1 MVLKSDI
8 FLTQRPA
15 FVYMEPRL
23 VRLFQPLPANRTAR
37 FPVGGKIRFPMI
49 ENTLTMLTTLRIQD
63 ILDIAIISIMI
74 SALLIWFKDRAS
86 RFVFLGITLLGG
98 VYMLASFF
106 QLYLTTVVLQSFF
119 AILLFV
125 LVVIFQ
131 EDFRRFFER
140 LALLGRF
147 RKRFFAVAAF
157 TEGAEILAQTTAD
170 LARNKVGA
178 LIVLQGQDPLDRHL
192 TGGTHLDGIISQP
205 LLESIFDPHSD
216 GHDGAV
222 LVDGNRVIR
231 FGCHLPLSPNSARYG
246 NLGLR
251 HTAALGLSERSDAIC
266 IVVSE
271 ERGTI
276 SLAKGERIQVITN
289 ASALRVE
296 LEAFFAK
303 RAPLSKPGPLL
314 RWLKENQREKVIAI
328 VLACIVWIVFGY
340 QRETIRRDFMVPIE
354 YRNAPAE
361 WILEEPKA
369 TEAKVMLMGHAQAFQ
384 LLNPQNLKISLDLAE
399 FPPGKQEVTIT
410 RNMVKVPSNLAVT
423 AISPDRITV
432 VTSRLISMTV
442 PIEVLTEN
450 SPPKGMAV
458 QKITATPA
466 EVRVLISGRLRG
478 KRIRILTEPIDL
490 SQLDVQKA
498 FTPSLRYPPDIQF
511 PGRKVPVVRVVVK
524 TQDEPPPPR

>member
-1 MVLKSDI
+1 
-8 FLTQRPA
+8 
-15 FVYMEPRL
+15 
-23 VRLFQPLPANRTAR
+23 
-37 FPVGGKIRFPMI
+37 MI
-49 ENTLTMLTTLRIQD
+49 ENTLTMLNAFRIQD

-86 RFVFLGITLLGG
+86 RFVFLGITLLGV
-98 VYMLASFF
+98 VYMLARFF
-106 QLYLTTVVLQSFF
+106 QLYLTTVVLQAFF

-131 EDFRRFFER
+131 EDLRRFFER
-140 LALLGRF
+140 LALLGSF

-157 TEGAEILAQTTAD
+157 NEGAEVLAQTAAD
-170 LARNKVGA
+170 LARKKVGA
-178 LIVLQGQDPLDRHL
+178 LIALQGHDPLDRHL
-192 TGGTHLDGIISQP
+192 TGGSNLDGILSQP
-205 LLESIFDPHSD
+205 LLESIFDPHSI
-216 GHDGAV
+216 GHDGAI
-222 LVDGNRVIR
+222 LVDGNRVMR
-231 FGCHLPLSPNSARYG
+231 FGCHLPLSANAAQHG

-276 SLAKGERIQVITN
+276 SLAKGERIQEIAN
-289 ASALRVE
+289 ASALRIE

-303 RAPLSKPGPLL
+303 RAPLAKPGPIL
-314 RWLKENQREKVIAI
+314 RWLKENKREKMIAI
-328 VLACIVWIVFGY
+328 VLACILWVVFGY

-361 WILEEPKA
+361 WVLEEPKA

-384 LLNPQNLKISLDLAE
+384 LLNPQSLKISLDLAQ
-399 FPPGKQEVTIT
+399 FPPGKQEVTLT
-410 RNMVKVPSNLAVT
+410 RDMVKTPSNLAV
-423 AISPDRITV
+423 AGISPERITV

-450 SPPKGMAV
+450 NPPPGLAV
-458 QKITATPA
+458 QQIIATPA
-466 EVRVLISGRLRG
+466 EARILIPRRLRG

-490 SQLDVQKA
+490 AQLDVQKA
-498 FTPSLRYPPDIQF
+498 FSPSLRYPPDIQF
-511 PGRKVPVVRVVVK
+511 AKGKAPVVRVIVK
-524 TQDEPPPPR
+524 TRQEPTPSRR

>member
-1 MVLKSDI
+1 
-8 FLTQRPA
+8 
-15 FVYMEPRL
+15 
-23 VRLFQPLPANRTAR
+23 
-37 FPVGGKIRFPMI
+37 MI
-49 ENTLTMLTTLRIQD
+49 ENTLTMLNAFRIQD

-86 RFVFLGITLLGG
+86 RFVFLGITLLGV
-98 VYMLASFF
+98 VYMLARFF
-106 QLYLTTVVLQSFF
+106 QLYLTTVVLQAFF

-131 EDFRRFFER
+131 EDLRRFFER

-157 TEGAEILAQTTAD
+157 NEGAEVLAQTAAD
-170 LARNKVGA
+170 LAHKKIGA
-178 LIVLQGQDPLDRHL
+178 LIALQGHDPLDRHL
-192 TGGTHLDGIISQP
+192 TGGSNLDGILSQP
-205 LLESIFDPHSD
+205 LLESIFDPHSI

-222 LVDGNRVIR
+222 LVDGNRVMR
-231 FGCHLPLSPNSARYG
+231 FGCHLPLSANAAQHG

-276 SLAKGERIQVITN
+276 SLAKGERIQEITN
-289 ASALRVE
+289 ASALHIE

-303 RAPLSKPGPLL
+303 RAPLAKAGPIL
-314 RWLKENQREKVIAI
+314 RWLKENKREKVIAI
-328 VLACIVWIVFGY
+328 VLACILWVVFGY

-361 WILEEPKA
+361 WVLEEPKV
-369 TEAKVMLMGHAQAFQ
+369 TEAKVMLMGHDQAFQ
-384 LLNPQNLKISLDLAE
+384 LLNPQSLKISLDLAPL
-399 FPPGKQEVTIT
+399 PPGRQEVTIT
-410 RNMVKVPSNLAVT
+410 RNMVKTPSNLTVAG
-423 AISPDRITV
+423 ISPERITV

-450 SPPKGMAV
+450 APPQGLAV
-458 QKITATPA
+458 QKIIATPA
-466 EVRVLISGRLRG
+466 EVRILIPRRLRG

-490 SQLDVQKA
+490 AQLDVQKA
-498 FTPSLRYPPDIQF
+498 FAPSLRYPSDIQF
-511 PGRKVPVVRVVVK
+511 AGGKAPVIRVVVK
-524 TQDEPPPPR
+524 TRQERTPSRR